1 VHHLRHLRRGG
12 ETSVENCT
20 LLFWFHHQVMIHRM
34 GWTLV
39 RHPDGTTMAWNR
51 GKTKVL
57 LSHSPPDR
65 PG

>member
-1 VHHLRHLRRGG
+1 VHQLRHLRRGG
-12 ETSVENCT
+12 EASVENCT

-34 GWTLV
+34 GWTMV
-39 RHPDGTTMAWNR
+39 RHPDGTITAWNR

-57 LSHSPPDR
+57 RSHSPPNR